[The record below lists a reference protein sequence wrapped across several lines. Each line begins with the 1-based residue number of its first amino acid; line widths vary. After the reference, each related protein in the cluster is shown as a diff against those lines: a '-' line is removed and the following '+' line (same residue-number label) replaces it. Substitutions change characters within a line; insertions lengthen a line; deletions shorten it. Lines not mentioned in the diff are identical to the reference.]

1 MLHRLAVL
9 DEKISSNLFA
19 LTPKPTSIIRWNA
32 KYQSIRAVY
41 ESYDEPIK
49 SCGTIVDDRIHFD
62 KESRQGAHSIYTN
75 LTTFN
80 FITYLV
86 FMKNLMAMTN
96 SITTQFQAEQ
106 LDLIAA
112 REILIET
119 VRLLET
125 ERSNEFNL
133 NNLIIIGE
141 KIST

>member
-1 MLHRLAVL
+1 
-9 DEKISSNLFA
+9 
-19 LTPKPTSIIRWNA
+19 
-32 KYQSIRAVY
+32 
-41 ESYDEPIK
+41 
-49 SCGTIVDDRIHFD
+49 
-62 KESRQGAHSIYTN
+62 
-75 LTTFN
+75 
-80 FITYLV
+80 
-86 FMKNLMAMTN
+86 MAMTN

-141 KIST
+141 KISTKYDIDPDVEFNRKHRVKRPPKRFDDNPQTTHILSR